1 MPPDSLHKPVI
12 NHVRGTT
19 MPYSVADIEK
29 KLTNLRLHGMARSV
43 QARILAAQQTT
54 TQPLEIL
61 ATLIQDELDSRLS
74 ALTQRRFKASGLDER
89 KLMDGFDWS
98 FNPKLPKKEL
108 FELLTVRFIQTGED
122 ALLIGHPGTGKSHCA
137 KAIAHAAIQ
146 AGFTVCYRQEQA
158 FFEDLFAARQTG
170 TQKLSK
176 PLACSELLVVDDLF
190 LRKRVPQHA
199 ADDLLDVILERYAK
213 KRSTVITSNR
223 PLEDWGK
230 LLGDNAAASA
240 MLDRLLHRGHL
251 LKFEGN
257 SYRLKEAS
265 KRLAM
270 EFKKK

>member
-1 MPPDSLHKPVI
+1 MMPL
-12 NHVRGTT
+12 
-19 MPYSVADIEK
+19 SVTEIEK
-29 KLTNLRLHGMARSV
+29 MLTSLRLHGMARSL
-43 QARILAAQQTT
+43 QPRILQAQQAK
-54 TQPLEIL
+54 TQPLEVL

-89 KLMDGFDWS
+89 KLMEDFDWS

-108 FELLTVRFIQTGED
+108 FELLTVRFIQNGED
-122 ALLIGHPGTGKSHCA
+122 GLLVGHPGTGKSHCA

-146 AGFTVCYRQEQA
+146 AGFAVCYRQEQA
-158 FFEDLFAARQTG
+158 FFEDLFAASQTG
-170 TQKLSK
+170 KQKKLYKLLSC
-176 PLACSELLVVDDLF
+176 AELLVIDDLF

-199 ADDLLDVILERYAK
+199 ADDLLDIILERYT
-213 KRSTVITSNR
+213 KRKSTLITSNR

-230 LLGDNAAASA
+230 LLNDNAAASA
-240 MLDRLLHRGHL
+240 MLDRLLHRGRL

-270 EFKKK
+270 EMKKK